1 MSTCSVR
8 SAASGY
14 SLGELLVVLGIVD
27 SLAFAEVT
35 MNGNRQSGAVRS
47 GAQFSQ
53 GGRSFIHAR
62 EVWISTPV
70 QSGN

>member
-1 MSTCSVR
+1 MR

-14 SLGELLVVLGIVD
+14 SLCELLVVLAIVD
-27 SLAFAEVT
+27 SLAFAGVT

-53 GGRSFIHAR
+53 GGRAVIQAR